1 MGHRLNPVCTPAETS
16 CPFNTPAYAAGL
28 GHLGA
33 VEMHPGGRFPVLRR
47 PVPGTSLWDGVGPW
61 PYLWVGAPSDL
72 DALREDFPHLVTLT
86 VVTQPGYVPKA
97 RFGDAVLLKQHFVYD
112 PTLPPPAMSRRARG
126 RLRRCEAAGTFEVV
140 SDRGA
145 WRAMTDAYTGLVRRR
160 RLTGSLFDMPGGH
173 FEAIADL
180 DKSVLFRVR
189 DAAGTGAMACGV
201 VFGGLLQILHTATT
215 ESGLTWNAS
224 YLLMHGLQTFS
235 RELGVRLL
243 LGGMPESGTDGLRIF
258 KARWVNSHAPVYLL
272 RIVNDPA
279 RYAAL
284 CSGASADASF
294 FPAYRN
300 RP

>member
-1 MGHRLNPVCTPAETS
+1 
-16 CPFNTPAYAAGL
+16 
-28 GHLGA
+28 
-33 VEMHPGGRFPVLRR
+33 
-47 PVPGTSLWDGVGPW
+47 
-61 PYLWVGAPSDL
+61 
-72 DALREDFPHLVTLT
+72 
-86 VVTQPGYVPKA
+86 
-97 RFGDAVLLKQHFVYD
+97 
-112 PTLPPPAMSRRARG
+112 
-126 RLRRCEAAGTFEVV
+126 
-140 SDRGA
+140 
-145 WRAMTDAYTGLVRRR
+145 
-160 RLTGSLFDMPGGH
+160 MPGGH

>member
-1 MGHRLNPVCTPAETS
+1 
-16 CPFNTPAYAAGL
+16 
-28 GHLGA
+28 
-33 VEMHPGGRFPVLRR
+33 
-47 PVPGTSLWDGVGPW
+47 VGPW

-72 DALREDFPHLVTLT
+72 VALREDFRHLVTLT

-97 RFGDAVLLKQHFVYD
+97 RLGDAVLLKQHFVYD
-112 PTLPPPAMSRRARG
+112 PALPPPTMSRRARA
-126 RLRRCEAAGTFEVV
+126 RLRRCEAAGTFEVA
-140 SDRGA
+140 SDEEA
-145 WRAMTDAYTGLVRRR
+145 WQAMSAVYAGLVRRR
-160 RLTGSLFDMPGGH
+160 RLTGSLFDMPGSH

-180 DKSVLFRVR
+180 DESILFRVR
-189 DAAGTGAMACGV
+189 DEAGVGAMACGV
-201 VFGGLLQILHTATT
+201 VFGGLLQILHTATS
-215 ESGLTWNAS
+215 ENGLTWDAS

-243 LGGMPESGTDGLRIF
+243 LGGMPDRGTDGLRIF
-258 KARWVNSHAPVYLL
+258 KERWVNSFAPVYLL

-284 CSGASADASF
+284 CSGAPADASF